1 MASSRTEL
9 MLSMHQCATTQLTQ
23 IHNASCTN
31 DTDQTDNDCAPINA
45 LDATNYAHI
54 LLGISRTIH
63 AIAQSIFVLII
74 LKIQQNFG
82 MIGHNKIWT
91 RLTIPMALPS
101 SFHQSPRQ
109 TLMMSAD
116 RPYPLHLSLQI
127 QQKPVHHLNRWAP
140 RHRASTRHLREL

>member
-9 MLSMHQCATTQLTQ
+9 MLSMHPCIITQYTQ
-23 IHNASCTN
+23 IRNASCTN
-31 DTDQTDNDCAPINA
+31 DTDPTDNDCVPINA

-101 SFHQSPRQ
+101 SFHQSLRQ
-109 TLMMSAD
+109 ILMMSAD
-116 RPYPLHLSLQI
+116 QQYPLHLSLQI
-127 QQKPVHHLNRWAP
+127 QQKPVHHLNRWVQ
-140 RHRASTRHLREL
+140 RHRASSRHLREL